1 MVNKLWKLVSVVLMV
16 SILATACTNTP
27 SSEDEGDLIVQAE
40 SNSVLNLGINSVD
53 TLNPI
58 LSKSVSVRECMQ
70 LIFEPLYSFDEG
82 FNPISVIAESCTPS
96 ADATS
101 YTLKLKNGIMWHDNT
116 ELTAYDVQHTI
127 NLINDNDS
135 YYKSLITP
143 INDVIYLDKYTLV
156 LRLLR
161 PVPNFTALLSFPIV
175 QQKATPDVV
184 NYMPIGTGP
193 YKYDKKVSSDKI
205 QLIPNENWRGTLA
218 TINKV
223 HLNVVKDNEALI
235 NSYNAN
241 SISALSSN
249 VMDLRK
255 NTPRGDNN
263 ISDYTSNNLVFLGIN
278 NSKSEFSSTNTRQ
291 ALSILVD
298 RNDIVTT
305 EVFSRA
311 VPVNIPINPSSW
323 YYPKNNSDENG
334 MDYIKELLALDGW
347 KQNEDGNFVK
357 EYEETEDE
365 SKFLVADIIV
375 NSENEEKVRI
385 ATKIANSF
393 SSFGIETTV
402 TKIPFEEYKQR
413 VSDKN
418 YSLFIGEIN
427 LPYNMDLHSLL
438 VEDDNYFAFSS
449 DEMDS
454 VIRRIGISKTTE
466 EVKTAFGEFQT
477 NFLTSTPFVPLFFR
491 KESVIFDKNV
501 SGISVPTMFASF
513 RNPENWY
520 ISKTKAAENII
531 E

>member
-1 MVNKLWKLVSVVLMV
+1 MVNKLWKLVSVILMF
-16 SILATACTNTP
+16 SILTTACSNNP
-27 SSEDEGDLIVQAE
+27 SSDDEGDLIVQE
-40 SNSVLNLGINSVD
+40 EKNSVLNLGIDSVD

-82 FNPISVIAESCTPS
+82 FNPVSVIAESCTPS

-101 YTLKLKNGIMWHDNT
+101 YTLRLKNGIMWHDNT

-135 YYKSLITP
+135 YYKSFLTP

-156 LRLLR
+156 LRLSR

-175 QQKATPDVV
+175 QRKATPDVV
-184 NYMPIGTGP
+184 NYIPIGTGP
-193 YKYDKKVSSDKI
+193 YKYDEKVSSDKI

-235 NSYNAN
+235 NAYNAS

-263 ISDYTSNNLVFLGIN
+263 ISDYNSNNLVFLGIN
-278 NSKSEFSSTNTRQ
+278 NSKGNLSSSNTRQ

-311 VPVNIPINPSSW
+311 VPVNIPINPSAW

-334 MDYIKELLALDGW
+334 MDYIKALLALDGW
-347 KQNEDGNFVK
+347 KQNETDKFIKTNDDA
-357 EYEETEDE
+357 EDE
-365 SKFLVADIIV
+365 TLSLDIIV

-393 SSFGIETTV
+393 SGFGIETTV
-402 TKIPFEEYKQR
+402 TKISFEEYKQR
-413 VSDKN
+413 ISDKN

-427 LPYNMDLHSLL
+427 LPYNMDLYSLL
-438 VEDDNYFAFSS
+438 VKSDNYFAFSS
-449 DEMDS
+449 DEMNGI
-454 VIRRIGISKTTE
+454 IRKMGTAKTTE
-466 EVKTAFGEFQT
+466 EVKIAFGEFQT

-501 SGISVPTMFASF
+501 SGISVPTMFVSF

-520 ISKTKAAENII
+520 ISKIKASEII
-531 E
+531 TE